1 MPTHPSRAHAV
12 GMTMRIAFIITRS
25 DDLGGAQVHV
35 RDLSTALRALGHD
48 TVVLAGANGV
58 FAEELRERGV
68 PFYALRHLSRPIR
81 PLRDLRALWEIRRTL
96 LDIRPDIIS
105 THTSKAGIL
114 GRIAG
119 RSLRIPTLVT
129 AHGWWF
135 TEGRPP
141 SQRYIYRVIER
152 AAAPMAARIITVC
165 ESDKAL
171 AIRSRVAGTDHLVTI
186 HNCLPDVNETL
197 LAHPARSPPRLM
209 MVARFVQQKDHPTLF
224 RALSGLLD
232 LDWQLDLVGDGPL
245 RASVGALAE
254 SMDIASRVSFLGLR
268 RDVPELL
275 ARSQAFLLITNFEG
289 FPRSILEAMRGGLPV
304 VASDVDGVWESV
316 LDGVTGF
323 VVPRGD
329 AERLGDCLRK
339 LINSPD
345 MRVRM
350 GKAGRARYDDQFT
363 FNRLVA
369 QTMAVYESILKRA

>member
-1 MPTHPSRAHAV
+1 
-12 GMTMRIAFIITRS
+12 
-25 DDLGGAQVHV
+25 
-35 RDLSTALRALGHD
+35 
-48 TVVLAGANGV
+48 
-58 FAEELRERGV
+58 
-68 PFYALRHLSRPIR
+68 
-81 PLRDLRALWEIRRTL
+81 
-96 LDIRPDIIS
+96 
-105 THTSKAGIL
+105 
-114 GRIAG
+114 
-119 RSLRIPTLVT
+119 
-129 AHGWWF
+129 
-135 TEGRPP
+135 
-141 SQRYIYRVIER
+141 
-152 AAAPMAARIITVC
+152 
-165 ESDKAL
+165 
-171 AIRSRVAGTDHLVTI
+171 LVTI

-197 LAHPARSPPRLM
+197 RAHPARSPPRLM

-254 SMDIASRVSFLGLR
+254 SMGIASRVSFLGLR
-268 RDVPELL
+268 CDVPELL

-304 VASDVDGVWESV
+304 VASDVNGVRESV

-350 GKAGRARYDDQFT
+350 GKAGRARYDDRFT